1 MIAIL
6 IAVATICWI
15 VMCSIAYGWWVGRS
29 LDECAREAMGFA
41 CASGLAACVGLA
53 MMGAA

>member
-29 LDECAREAMGFA
+29 LDECAREAIGFA
-41 CASGLAACVGLA
+41 CASGLAVCVGLA

>member
-1 MIAIL
+1 MSVIL

-15 VMCSIAYGWWVGRS
+15 VVCSIAYGWRVGRS
-29 LDECAREAMGFA
+29 MDECAREAIGFA
-41 CASGLAACVGLA
+41 CASGLVACVCLA